1 VRLPRN
7 FKMFRGGLDAS
18 AVAGTMF
25 LLWMVT
31 LLHSSL
37 VLTAG
42 IRLRLPEAE
51 GLWGEVVPQWAVAVD
66 RVGRLS
72 FEHQLIPESNLVV
85 RLREQVR
92 ARGTNNQTLL
102 LLADQSVSM
111 ATLAR
116 LANLA
121 RTAGVRD
128 VVLATSP
135 RPGATAPMRASEARN
150 R

>member
-1 VRLPRN
+1 MRLPRN

-37 VLTAG
+37 VLPAG

>member
-1 VRLPRN
+1 MRLPRN

-37 VLTAG
+37 VLPAG
-42 IRLRLPEAE
+42 IRLQLPEAE
-51 GLWGEVVPQWAVAVD
+51 GLWGEVVPNLSVAVD

-72 FEHQLIPESNLVV
+72 FEHQLIHESNLVV
-85 RLREQVR
+85 RLREHVR
-92 ARGTNNQTLL
+92 ERGTNQTLL
-102 LLADQSVSM
+102 LLADQTVSM
-111 ATLAR
+111 ETLAR
-116 LANLA
+116 LSNLA
-121 RTAGVRD
+121 RIAGVRD
-128 VVLATSP
+128 IVLATSP
-135 RPGATAPMRASEARN
+135 RPGATAPMTAREARI

>member
-1 VRLPRN
+1 MRLPRN

-37 VLTAG
+37 VLPAG

-51 GLWGEVVPQWAVAVD
+51 GLWGEVVPQWSVAVD

-92 ARGTNNQTLL
+92 TRGTNQTLL

-135 RPGATAPMRASEARN
+135 RPGATSPMRASEARN

>member
-1 VRLPRN
+1 
-7 FKMFRGGLDAS
+7 MFRGGLDAS

-37 VLTAG
+37 VLPAG

-51 GLWGEVVPQWAVAVD
+51 GLWGEVVPQWSVAVD

-72 FEHQLIPESNLVV
+72 FEHQLIPESNLIV

-92 ARGTNNQTLL
+92 TRGTNQTLL
-102 LLADQSVSM
+102 LFADQSVSM

-135 RPGATAPMRASEARN
+135 RPGATAPMRASEVRN

>member
-1 VRLPRN
+1 MRLPRH

-37 VLTAG
+37 VLPAG

-51 GLWGEVVPQWAVAVD
+51 GLWGEVVPQWSVAVD

-72 FEHQLIPESNLVV
+72 FEHQLIPESNLIV

-92 ARGTNNQTLL
+92 TRGTNQTLL
-102 LLADQSVSM
+102 LFADQSVSM

-135 RPGATAPMRASEARN
+135 RPGATAPMRASEVRN

>member
-1 VRLPRN
+1 MRLPRN

-37 VLTAG
+37 VLPAG
-42 IRLRLPEAE
+42 IRLRLPEAN
-51 GLWGEVVPQWAVAVD
+51 GLWGEVVPQWSVAVD

-92 ARGTNNQTLL
+92 SRGTNQTLL

-135 RPGATAPMRASEARN
+135 RPGATTPMSASEVRN

>member
-1 VRLPRN
+1 MRTAGVGAGRYTGPR
-7 FKMFRGGLDAS
+7 FQIIP
-18 AVAGTMF
+18 
-25 LLWMVT
+25 
-31 LLHSSL
+31 LLHL
-37 VLTAG
+37 VD
-42 IRLRLPEAE
+42 
-51 GLWGEVVPQWAVAVD
+51 VA
-66 RVGRLS
+66 R
-72 FEHQLIPESNLVV
+72 I

-92 ARGTNNQTLL
+92 ARGTNQTLL

-111 ATLAR
+111 STLAR

>member
-1 VRLPRN
+1 
-7 FKMFRGGLDAS
+7 
-18 AVAGTMF
+18 MF
-25 LLWMVT
+25 LLWMLT

-37 VLTAG
+37 VLPAG

-51 GLWGEVVPQWAVAVD
+51 GMWGEVVPSLSVAVD
-66 RVGRLS
+66 RMGRLS
-72 FEHQLIPESNLVV
+72 FQHQLIAETNLAL
-85 RLREQVR
+85 RLREEVR
-92 ARGTNNQTLL
+92 TRGTNQTML

-135 RPGATAPMRASEARN
+135 RPGAKAPMRQAEMRW
-150 R
+150 

>member
-37 VLTAG
+37 VLPAG

-51 GLWGEVVPQWAVAVD
+51 GLWGEVVPQWSVAVD

-92 ARGTNNQTLL
+92 TRGTNQTLL

-135 RPGATAPMRASEARN
+135 RPGATSPMRASEVRN

>member
-1 VRLPRN
+1 
-7 FKMFRGGLDAS
+7 MFRGGLDAS

-37 VLTAG
+37 VLPAG
-42 IRLRLPEAE
+42 LRLRLPEAP
-51 GLWGEVVPQWAVAVD
+51 GLWGEVVPNLAMAVD

-72 FEHQLIPESNLVV
+72 FEHQLVSESNLIQ
-85 RLREQVR
+85 RLRERVEV
-92 ARGTNNQTLL
+92 RGTNQTLL

-121 RTAGVRD
+121 REAGVRD

-135 RPGATAPMRASEARN
+135 RPGATLPWRQDRDGAP
-150 R
+150 

>member
-1 VRLPRN
+1 MRLPRN

-37 VLTAG
+37 VLPAG
-42 IRLRLPEAE
+42 LRLGLPEAE
-51 GLWGEVVPQWAVAVD
+51 GLWGEVLPQWVVAVD
-66 RVGRLS
+66 PTGRLS
-72 FEHQLIPESNLVV
+72 FEHQLVAETNLMA
-85 RLREQVR
+85 RLRDGVR
-92 ARGTNNQTLL
+92 DKGTNQTLL
-102 LLADQSVSM
+102 VLADRSVSV

-121 RTAGVRD
+121 RTAGIRD

-135 RPGATAPMRASEARN
+135 RPGAKAPMRASEARN

>member
-1 VRLPRN
+1 
-7 FKMFRGGLDAS
+7 
-18 AVAGTMF
+18 MF

-37 VLTAG
+37 VLPAG

-51 GLWGEVVPQWAVAVD
+51 GLWGEVVPQWSVAVD

-72 FEHQLIPESNLVV
+72 FEHQLIPESNLIV

-92 ARGTNNQTLL
+92 TRGTNQTLL
-102 LLADQSVSM
+102 LFADQSVSM

-135 RPGATAPMRASEARN
+135 RPGATAPMRASEVRN